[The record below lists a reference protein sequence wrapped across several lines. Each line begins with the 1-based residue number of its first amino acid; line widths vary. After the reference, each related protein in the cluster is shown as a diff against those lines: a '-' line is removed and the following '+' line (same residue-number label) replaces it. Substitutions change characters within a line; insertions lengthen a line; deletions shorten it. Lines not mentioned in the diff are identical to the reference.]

1 MATQTEVLKFLM
13 QTAPDYYSGDDLAQ
27 QIGVSRTA
35 IWKAIQSLQA
45 AGYSIESRHGLGYRY
60 VANNQLSAPV
70 IMAGLAGPVQP
81 KLITLDQVDSTN
93 AYLKRLAV
101 TEPLTEPT
109 VVVADTQTGGYGRF
123 GRPFYSPGSTGVYL
137 SIGLPIKAGAPF
149 DPGLLTTGTA
159 VAVAKTLDQLFDVTV
174 ALKWVNDVLV
184 NHHKVVG
191 ILSEATTDLE
201 SGQISTVIVG
211 IGINLTLP
219 TGDFPVDLKQKA
231 GAVTTELTVTR
242 NQVVST
248 LLSEFFTSY
257 QTYTTG
263 DFMAD
268 YRRLSMVI
276 GQQVELKTGATTIT
290 GVVNDIDATGALVV
304 QLPTGEVQHLSSG
317 EITKVNLLT
326 GGYRGWV

>member
-13 QTAPDYYSGDDLAQ
+13 QTAPDYCSGDDLAQ
-27 QIGVSRTA
+27 QLGISRTA
-35 IWKAIQSLQA
+35 IWKAMQSLQA

-70 IMAGLAGPVQP
+70 ITAGLTGVIKPQIVA
-81 KLITLDQVDSTN
+81 LTTVDSTN
-93 AYLKRLAV
+93 AYLKRLTV
-101 TEPLTEPT
+101 SQPLTEPV

-123 GRPFYSPGSTGVYL
+123 GRPFYSPSTTGLYL
-137 SIGLPIKAGAPF
+137 SIGLPIQAGVPF

-159 VAVAKTLDQLFDVTV
+159 VAVAKTLDQLFDVSV
-174 ALKWVNDVLV
+174 ELKWVNDVLV

-201 SGQISTVIVG
+201 SGRIATVIVG

-219 TGDFPVDLKQKA
+219 EGDFPPALKAKA
-231 GAVTTELTVTR
+231 GAVTTNLTVTR

-248 LLSEFFTSY
+248 LLSEFFNSY

-276 GQQVELKTGATTIT
+276 GQQVELKTGGDTLT
-290 GVVNDIDATGALVV
+290 GLVQDIDATGALVV
-304 QLPTGEVQHLSSG
+304 QLPTGEQRHLSSG
-317 EITKVNLLT
+317 EITKVNLMT
-326 GGYRGWV
+326 GDYHG